1 MVSLMFASLN
11 EEEREFVSGLFEKY
25 GRMMYVTAKKILH
38 EESDA
43 ADAVQETMYKI
54 IKHIDQF
61 EGDDRI
67 RILTKVEIGLRTS
80 VYNTACRQYRKK
92 KRQLTNEIQLYYS
105 EDEEEIPQDFEIKDT
120 HNVEDV
126 IIQKEE
132 CLIIRN
138 ALLTLSP
145 ALQDAVNLVYFCG
158 MSQSHAADFLGI
170 KEEALRNR
178 IFHAR
183 KKLKAILEGD
193 HNELI
198 KE

>member
-1 MVSLMFASLN
+1 MISLIFASLN
-11 EEEREFVSGLFEKY
+11 EEEQELVSELFEKY

-61 EGDDRI
+61 DGNDRV
-67 RILTKVEIGLRTS
+67 RILTKVEIGLRAS
-80 VYNTACRQYRKK
+80 IYHTACRQYQKK
-92 KRQLTNEIQLYYS
+92 KKQLTNEIQLYYS
-105 EDEEEIPQDFEIKDT
+105 ADEEEMPVEYEVKDE

-132 CLIIRN
+132 CLLIRN

-158 MSQSHAADFLGI
+158 MSQTHAADFLEI

-183 KKLKAILEGD
+183 RKLKAILEGE
-193 HNELI
+193 HNEFAG
-198 KE
+198 K

>member
-1 MVSLMFASLN
+1 MFSLIFASLN
-11 EEEREFVSGLFEKY
+11 EEEREFVTELFEKY
-25 GRMMYVTAKKILH
+25 GRMMYVTAKRILH

-43 ADAVQETMYKI
+43 EDAVQETMYKI

-61 EGDDRI
+61 ECDDRV

-80 VYNTACRQYRKK
+80 IYHTACRQYRKK
-92 KRQLTNEIQLYYS
+92 KKQLTNEIQLYYS
-105 EDEEEIPQDFEIKDT
+105 EDDEEMSAGFPIKDV
-120 HNVEDV
+120 HNVEENV
-126 IIQKEE
+126 IQKEE

-158 MSQSHAADFLGI
+158 MSQVAAADFLGI

-183 KKLKAILEGD
+183 RKLKVILEGD
-193 HNELI
+193 HNEFTE
-198 KE
+198 K

>member
-11 EEEREFVSGLFEKY
+11 AEEQVLVSELFEKY
-25 GRMMYVTAKKILH
+25 GRMMYVTAIKILH

-61 EGDDRI
+61 EGNDRV

-80 VYNTACRQYRKK
+80 IYHTACRQYQKK
-92 KRQLTNEIQLYYS
+92 KKQLTNEIQLYYS
-105 EDEEEIPQDFEIKDT
+105 ADEEEMPVEYEVKDEHT
-120 HNVEDV
+120 VEDF

-132 CLIIRN
+132 RLLIRN

-145 ALQDAVNLVYFCG
+145 AQQDAVNLVYFCG
-158 MSQSHAADFLGI
+158 MSQVHAADFLGI

-183 KKLKAILEGD
+183 KKLKAILEEN

-198 KE
+198 K

>member
-1 MVSLMFASLN
+1 MISLIFASLN
-11 EEEREFVSGLFEKY
+11 EEEQELVSELFEKY

-43 ADAVQETMYKI
+43 ADAEQETMYKI
-54 IKHIDQF
+54 IKHSDQLD
-61 EGDDRI
+61 GNDRV
-67 RILTKVEIGLRTS
+67 RTLTKVEIGLRAS
-80 VYNTACRQYRKK
+80 IYHTACRQYQKK
-92 KRQLTNEIQLYYS
+92 KKQLTNEIQLYYS
-105 EDEEEIPQDFEIKDT
+105 ADEEEMPVEYEVKDE

-132 CLIIRN
+132 CLLIRN

-158 MSQSHAADFLGI
+158 MSQTHAADFLEI

-183 KKLKAILEGD
+183 RKLKAILEG
-193 HNELI
+193 
-198 KE
+198 